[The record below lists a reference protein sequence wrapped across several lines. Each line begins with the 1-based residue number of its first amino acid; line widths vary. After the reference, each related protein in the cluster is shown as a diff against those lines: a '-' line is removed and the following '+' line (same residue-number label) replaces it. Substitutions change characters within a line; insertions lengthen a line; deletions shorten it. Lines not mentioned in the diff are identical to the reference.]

1 MESSRSGASKR
12 VCDKCVAGVPAGGA
26 GAGGDSDDDD
36 AAMARGAGKL
46 GVSDDKGKGAGASAS
61 SSSGEAARRPAPGM
75 PLIKIEDA
83 VRALSEHP
91 FKGCW
96 EAMLTF
102 HVVELGK
109 GGGSAGGAE
118 GLKPGSR
125 LHILMDLE
133 TKGAAYFKGSVAD
146 FGCFG
151 KEGKITGAL
160 QRAAGACVAGAD
172 DVTCWCC
179 RAELPG
185 GAGAAA

>member
-46 GVSDDKGKGAGASAS
+46 GVSDDKGKGAGAASAS
-61 SSSGEAARRPAPGM
+61 SGGEAARRPAPGM

-109 GGGSAGGAE
+109 GGGSGGD
-118 GLKPGSR
+118 LKPGSR

-133 TKGAAYFKGSVAD
+133 TKGAAYFKGAVAD

-160 QRAAGACVAGAD
+160 QRAAGASLAAAAVAGNAAH
-172 DVTCWCC
+172 VMV
-179 RAELPG
+179 LPLM
-185 GAGAAA
+185 